1 MKKALATLSIIALA
15 ATVVQAQST
24 VYSTNFNS
32 PTYSDG
38 AIIGQ
43 DGWAITG
50 TSTVNPINVANTAT
64 NGNVTLAATGQDVNR
79 PFGSAFT
86 AADTSSMWL
95 SFDLTLSAANA
106 TGDYFI
112 HLNDGSTTGFF
123 GRVYAKAGA
132 SGTFDL
138 ALVTGS
144 GTPAAAAYG
153 ADLAFGTYHVV
164 ARYDLNSGAG
174 NDTGALFVNPV
185 NPFGVGDTPYMSA
198 VTVTATDP
206 AGISG
211 ANLRQGTTGPAGA
224 VIDNI
229 VVSAQAIPEPAT
241 WMLMGVGLLVGV
253 TKRFRRNR

>member
-1 MKKALATLSIIALA
+1 MKKALATLAIIGLA
-15 ATVVQAQST
+15 ATAAQAQSPVT
-24 VYSTNFNS
+24 STDFNA
-32 PTYSDG
+32 PPYSDG

-79 PFGSAFT
+79 SFGSSFT
-86 AADTSSMWL
+86 SANASSVWL

-112 HLNDGSTTGFF
+112 HLDDGSTTGFF
-123 GRVYAKAGA
+123 DRVYAKAGA
-132 SGTFDL
+132 TGFDL

-144 GTPAAAAYG
+144 GTPLVGAYG
-153 ADLAFGTYHVV
+153 ADLAFGTYHIV
-164 ARYDLNSGAG
+164 ARYDLVSGAG

-185 NPFGVGDTPYMSA
+185 NPFGIGDTPYMA
-198 VTVTATDP
+198 AATVTATDP
-206 AGISG
+206 AQLSG
-211 ANLRQGTTGPAGA
+211 MNLRQGSTTPAGA

-229 VVSAQAIPEPAT
+229 SVAVQAIPEPAT

-253 TKRFRRNR
+253 TKRFRRNS